1 MAQYSTLPAVE
12 QQPVKAHLSTPAP
25 TMDPLGKYTLKH
37 QGAFSAVE
45 AIVAK
50 EDGLTSLK
58 AVGRAMVTM
67 HNNVDLRVELEGG
80 MGQACC
86 RCCCAGSSA
95 FLTHFFIKPELPPGT
110 RGDVLLAP
118 SVPGET
124 ILLHL
129 QGSGDDWIMQKGA
142 FLACDPEIEIGV
154 HTQGVVTGCFGGEG
168 IFVLRASGRGRL
180 LVSSFGSIIRYD
192 LGPGEVRK
200 IDNGALVAWQSHM
213 DYTVGKASRSLFA
226 TIFSSEGF
234 VTRFTGPGTVFAQTR
249 TVKGLADAIAP
260 YLPYQSA
267 GGDGGA
273 GADAGAGS
281 G

>member
-1 MAQYSTLPAVE
+1 MAGYSVLPAYYHE
-12 QQPVKAHLSTPAP
+12 ESVKAHLSSPAP
-25 TMDPLGKYTLKH
+25 TMDPMGKYSLKH

-45 AIVAK
+45 AIVAQ
-50 EDGLTSLK
+50 EDGQSSLK
-58 AVGRAMVTM
+58 AAGGAMVSM

-80 MGQACC
+80 VGQACC

-95 FLTHFFIKPELPPGT
+95 FLTHFFIKPELPQGT

-124 ILLHL
+124 MLLHL
-129 QGSGDDWIMQKGA
+129 HGAGDDWIMQKGA
-142 FLACDPEIEIGV
+142 FLACDPGVEIGV
-154 HTQGVVTGCFGGEG
+154 HTQGVITGCFGGQG
-168 IFVLRASGRGRL
+168 IFVLRASGEGRL

-200 IDNGALVAWQSHM
+200 IDNGALVAWQAHM

-234 VTRFTGPGTVFAQTR
+234 VTRFTGPGTVYAQTR
-249 TVKGLADAIAP
+249 SIEGLADAVAP
-260 YLPYQSA
+260 YVRARTQ
-267 GGDGGA
+267 G
-273 GADAGAGS
+273 
-281 G
+281 